1 VESCSHDIE
10 RGRFASSARRGQR
23 RFINSAHCNSRRN
36 ASKLHMRSV
45 YKWNATVRITRSTHS
60 TNHHSIH
67 RRSTCGSY
75 AWNACTKAECTSLK
89 FVKGAACD
97 LYSKVH
103 RFRAF
108 TGIYFY
114 ASAIKGGDKKQMN
127 RVCEAERFSA
137 LFCSMEEI
145 LYVAIMSACD
155 LYTLSVARLP
165 SHQLCMI

>member
-1 VESCSHDIE
+1 VESWL
-10 RGRFASSARRGQR
+10 ARYRTRTICVSWRGQS
-23 RFINSAHCNSRRN
+23 RFINPPHCNSRRN
-36 ASKLHMRSV
+36 ASKLHMHSI
-45 YKWNATVRITRSTHS
+45 YKWNATVRIMRSTHS
-60 TNHHSIH
+60 RNHHSIH

-114 ASAIKGGDKKQMN
+114 ASAIKRGDKKQMN
-127 RVCEAERFSA
+127 RVGEAQRLSA
-137 LFCSMEEI
+137 S
-145 LYVAIMSACD
+145 S
-155 LYTLSVARLP
+155 
-165 SHQLCMI
+165 LCFVRWKKFYISR